1 MTEKEK
7 DITQKIKDKIREKD
21 PDAKVILYGSRARG
35 DYRENSDWDILI
47 LVDRESVSLKTEQ
60 EYRHHLLDL
69 ELEIGEP
76 ISVTVHSKKRWES
89 EHSITLLYNSIKQE
103 GVVLT

>member
-76 ISVTVHSKKRWES
+76 ISVTVHSKNKWES
-89 EHSITLLYNSIKQE
+89 KHSITPLYRSIEKD
-103 GVVLT
+103 GVVLL